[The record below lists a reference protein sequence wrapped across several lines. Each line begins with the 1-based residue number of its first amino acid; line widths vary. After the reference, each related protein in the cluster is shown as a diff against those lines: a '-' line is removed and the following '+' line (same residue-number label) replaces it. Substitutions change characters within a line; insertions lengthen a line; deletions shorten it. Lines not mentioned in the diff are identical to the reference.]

1 MRIVAAAVIRPKSGE
16 MKFPLGLLRFTWL
29 STLNAS
35 ARNCSLAWPSGMF
48 FAIVMSTFQ
57 LIGPRTR
64 SGGALPGRSVDV
76 VVELVGTS
84 VKALLFK

>member
-1 MRIVAAAVIRPKSGE
+1 
-16 MKFPLGLLRFTWL
+16 
-29 STLNAS
+29 
-35 ARNCSLAWPSGMF
+35 MF

-64 SGGALPGRSVDV
+64 SGGALPGRSVEV